1 VNAVVAAMVTLGVQL
16 YKLEAVFAN
25 ISSTKGTAHG
35 AWTFFAHC

>member
-1 VNAVVAAMVTLGVQL
+1 MRLLLRWSRIGVQL